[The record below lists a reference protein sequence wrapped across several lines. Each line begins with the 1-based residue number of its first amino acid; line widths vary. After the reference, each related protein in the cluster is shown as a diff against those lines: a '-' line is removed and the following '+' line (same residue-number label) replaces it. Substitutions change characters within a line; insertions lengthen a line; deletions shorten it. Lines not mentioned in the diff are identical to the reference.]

1 MLMPGSDTRVV
12 ELRVHGIMGTTAE
25 SLVGAVAAVDVAGD
39 GVGRI
44 VRPADRLR
52 RPGPG
57 PMLHASA
64 RSVPRTVEGYLW
76 SGMTSGGVGKSTW
89 ALMFPF
95 VLANMAHWMLPP
107 VPHDNRAAAALGLV
121 GRSLLRLAALLLT
134 VLFVTQ
140 VAVVSLD
147 LLAAQCLA
155 PGSPCL
161 SSVVPDWLREL
172 RGFRAIAGLLPAT
185 LVVLVLGR
193 VSSVAW
199 RVNAPPLPSPVPGN
213 RPRRMPGANLVADP
227 DTPTLR
233 ALHTVAGLAV
243 LALLPAGGPF
253 AASPVVTT
261 QWLVA
266 LSIVV
271 LAALGVLLLDD
282 PTGAS
287 PHRAG
292 RWLRIALGKVTRR
305 VLLIISLL
313 LVLSTAVTQDP
324 LPTRL
329 TGTDITIEGTA
340 AALVVVCVLFG
351 LVLIPAAWIARR
363 EFWAEQPRELRP
375 WAGGWMSP
383 IVLVIAA
390 LLGGGFG
397 AGIAIAVRKLLGS
410 GDLELPGGYEPVTLL
425 WGVSAAFA
433 LAIGLLL
440 GSITGVHRWRNDRRG
455 AQPPESGLLH
465 ADSPPAEQATA
476 TRAWR
481 NGRFQRNHLHH
492 VLIACGTALA
502 AGAAVSIWM
511 RLRDFGPPEWMGP
524 FAAVGVFSL
533 GFLAVALMRAVYQA
547 IRRPDLARTLGIL
560 ADLACFWPRESHPFV
575 PPCYALKVIPELTA
589 RAATHLADRNT
600 RVVITGHSHG
610 SLIAI
615 VTVARLMETLPPQDR
630 ERVGLITAG
639 SPLQWAYPRAFPS
652 VVPHRSLAE
661 LHGELDGRWRALCR
675 GTDPLG
681 GAVTTWRRQVY
692 DSKMIGM
699 GFRPDGSSGPLSPA
713 KVGESGALVL
723 GSDHWLP
730 DPQLQAVPGLRWSPG
745 VRRHSDY
752 YADPE
757 WDEAVAIAA
766 GLA

>member
-1 MLMPGSDTRVV
+1 MPGSDTRVV

-39 GVGRI
+39 GIGRI

-57 PMLHASA
+57 PLLRTSD
-64 RSVPRTVEGYLW
+64 RSVPRVVEGYLW
-76 SGMTSGGVGKSTW
+76 SGMTSGGLSKSTW

-95 VLANMAHWMLPP
+95 TLANLAHWMLPP
-107 VPHDNRAAAALGLV
+107 VPHDNRPAAALGLV
-121 GRSLLRLAALLLT
+121 GRALLRLAALLLT

-147 LLAAQCLA
+147 LVAAQCLA
-155 PGSPCL
+155 PGAACMSGA
-161 SSVVPDWLREL
+161 VPDWLREL
-172 RGFRAIAGLLPAT
+172 RGFRPVVGLLPAL
-185 LVVLVLGR
+185 LVVLLLAR
-193 VSSVAW
+193 VSSVTW
-199 RVNAPPLPSPVPGN
+199 SVNAPPLPSPVPGN
-213 RPRRMPGANLVADP
+213 RPRRMPGASLVADP

-243 LALLPAGGPF
+243 LALLPSGGPF
-253 AASPVVTT
+253 TASPVVTG
-261 QWLVA
+261 QWVA
-266 LSIVV
+266 GLTLLV

-282 PTGAS
+282 PTGAT

-292 RWLRIALGKVTRR
+292 RWLRLALGRVTRR
-305 VLLIISLL
+305 VLLFISVL
-313 LVLSTAVTQDP
+313 LVISTAVAQEP
-324 LPTRL
+324 LPNGL
-329 TGTDITIEGTA
+329 AGTDITIEGTTGV
-340 AALVVVCVLFG
+340 LVVVCVLFG
-351 LVLIPAAWIARR
+351 LVLIPAALLARR

-397 AGIAIAVRKLLGS
+397 AGVAITVRELLGS
-410 GDLELPGGYEPVTLL
+410 NGLELPAGYEPVTLL
-425 WGVSAAFA
+425 WGAAAAFA
-433 LAIGLLL
+433 LVIGLLL
-440 GSITGVHRWRNDRRG
+440 GSITAVHRWRRNRRG
-455 AQPPESGLLH
+455 AQPPESSLLH

-481 NGRFQRNHLHH
+481 NARFQRNHLHH
-492 VLIACGTALA
+492 LLLACGAALGLG
-502 AGAAVSIWM
+502 AGVSIWM
-511 RLRDFGPPEWMGP
+511 RLRGVGLPEWMEP
-524 FAAVGVFSL
+524 FSAVGVFAL
-533 GFLAVALMRAVYQA
+533 GFLAAALMRAVYQA
-547 IRRPDLARTLGIL
+547 IRRPDLSRTLGIL
-560 ADLACFWPRESHPFV
+560 ADLACFWPRESHPVV
-575 PPCYALKVIPELTA
+575 PPCYALKVIPELTE
-589 RAATHLADRNT
+589 RAAEHLQDRST

-610 SLIAI
+610 SLIA
-615 VTVARLMETLPPQDR
+615 VVAVSRLMETLPPEDR
-630 ERVGLITAG
+630 ERVGLVTAG

-699 GFRPDGSSGPLSPA
+699 GFRPDGSSGPLTPA
-713 KVGESGALVL
+713 RTTESGALVL

-730 DPQLQAVPGLRWSPG
+730 DPQLQPVPGLRWSPG

-766 GLA
+766 GLM